1 MSNVFKL
8 KMNFQKIY
16 TKNPIEIQFNSA
28 NNNKTYFFNKSQNK
42 NKAASKGIRQMTAH
56 ITGL

>member
-8 KMNFQKIY
+8 EMNFQKTY

-42 NKAASKGIRQMTAH
+42 NKAASKGIRQMTAN
-56 ITGL
+56 ITG